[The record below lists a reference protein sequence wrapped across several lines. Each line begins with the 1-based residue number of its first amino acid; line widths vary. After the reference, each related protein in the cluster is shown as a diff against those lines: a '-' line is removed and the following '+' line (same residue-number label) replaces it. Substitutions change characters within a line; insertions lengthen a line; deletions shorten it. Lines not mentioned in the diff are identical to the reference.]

1 MKVGIMTIAYNEE
14 RFIGACIK
22 QFSHTGLE
30 HLVLI
35 SLNPWNGAS
44 FKPDRTNDIA
54 SNLGAEVVVGDWDTE
69 AHQRNYGL
77 NYFKDKGCDWV
88 LIVDADE
95 YYSPESIAK
104 LSYSLEQDVEAIVAN
119 DMVVYWKDIDH
130 VVTPRQE
137 DRPIVAI
144 RPNQHF
150 IIGRN
155 SFSNIGETEA
165 TLHHLS
171 YVRDDDGMY
180 KKIMSFTHAT
190 DFDTKEWY
198 DRVWLNWDESSTDL
212 HPVNP
217 AQFKVAE
224 KKEAPDWLRGLFGGG
239 TC

>member
-77 NYFKDKGCDWV
+77 NYFKDRGCDWV

-224 KKEAPDWLRGLFGGG
+224 KKEAPDWLRGLFNE
-239 TC
+239 TA

>member
-171 YVRDDDGMY
+171 YVRDDENML
-180 KKIMSFTHAT
+180 KKINSFTHADEFNT
-190 DFDTKEWY
+190 DEWY
-198 DRVWLNWDESSTDL
+198 NDVWLDWDEGDTDL

>member
-95 YYSPESIAK
+95 YYSPEGIAK
-104 LSYSLEQDVEAIVAN
+104 VSYGLVQDVEAIVAN

-130 VVTPRQE
+130 IVTPRQE

-171 YVRDDDGMY
+171 YVRDDEGML
-180 KKIMSFTHAT
+180 KKIKSFTHAT
-190 DFDTKEWY
+190 DFDTEEWY
-198 DRVWLNWDESSTDL
+198 DSVWLNWDESSTDL